1 MPRFLSTLQARPEK
15 RKKMLHKNMTAIF
28 RLALFGWSC
37 SCSFCHAAVFEFGT
51 TVNSADVDLSSA
63 GNPDEAVLF
72 DYTYTGPMPSE
83 DANTTFEYVIYEPSC
98 STVFAIFTDD
108 TKAMYFDSFVVDTGT
123 DNIEAYLGIDLASIA
138 SSSLWT
144 STGNTTASLDFCGRM
159 EVYYDGDLVTS
170 VESDVTAT
178 VNLLE
183 GGGFETDTLG
193 INMVQSQAVG
203 QIPQVQVD
211 FPLQVFCC
219 NDSAQTQSCPGS
231 TNQGD
236 PIQLCVELAS
246 PHTGVRVASV
256 HTLTYSSEVFP
267 GTVVSAVNTGSV
279 ANLVTEFDCTQVLGV
294 CRMKFIPAA
303 DLFVDDDNPTVNDL
317 LVEGEAVIA
326 LGTGTRR
333 ELEARSTEVR
343 ARYAEM
349 AAFYQ
354 PFTVTIQVRSVVE
367 STRIR
372 HEVSTY
378 CTRFLAL
385 VGFILIVVTR
395 SRAYYRVSASNSNR
409 YKPNLPYSVDQSY
422 HGDAVE
428 RGDHGEAA
436 GLIAV
441 CDELQFE

>member
-1 MPRFLSTLQARPEK
+1 
-15 RKKMLHKNMTAIF
+15 
-28 RLALFGWSC
+28 
-37 SCSFCHAAVFEFGT
+37 
-51 TVNSADVDLSSA
+51 
-63 GNPDEAVLF
+63 
-72 DYTYTGPMPSE
+72 
-83 DANTTFEYVIYEPSC
+83 
-98 STVFAIFTDD
+98 
-108 TKAMYFDSFVVDTGT
+108 
-123 DNIEAYLGIDLASIA
+123 
-138 SSSLWT
+138 
-144 STGNTTASLDFCGRM
+144 
-159 EVYYDGDLVTS
+159 
-170 VESDVTAT
+170 
-178 VNLLE
+178 
-183 GGGFETDTLG
+183 
-193 INMVQSQAVG
+193 
-203 QIPQVQVD
+203 
-211 FPLQVFCC
+211 
-219 NDSAQTQSCPGS
+219 
-231 TNQGD
+231 
-236 PIQLCVELAS
+236 
-246 PHTGVRVASV
+246 
-256 HTLTYSSEVFP
+256 
-267 GTVVSAVNTGSV
+267 
-279 ANLVTEFDCTQVLGV
+279 
-294 CRMKFIPAA
+294 MKFIPAA